1 MPADLLADIRSAA
14 RDTGLS
20 QADVVRQSVK
30 AGLSQVRKRYV
41 SAGRVTNVEPLPDR
55 VLKRIYRRPERDE
68 KGVERLTKAQATGGG
83 RD

>member
-1 MPADLLADIRSAA
+1 MPDDLLADIRSAA

-30 AGLSQVRKRYV
+30 AGLPKVRKQYANVR
-41 SAGRVTNVEPLPDR
+41 RITNVEPLPDK
-55 VLKRIYRRPERDE
+55 VLRRIYRRPERDE
-68 KGVERLTKAQATGGG
+68 QGIERLIKSQATGG